1 MRQSMGSQR
10 AGHDWVTELNWTDVE
25 VKAELIYV
33 SSSSGVVSLD
43 DFGIHLI
50 PVFSSSKD
58 SWPFFKNQLFIFKKC
73 LIFYAVIFVL
83 CIRRAFQQGRFCAYL
98 AARHGSQL
106 ISALQ
111 PLKKTAWFFYT
122 VLKPIV
128 LQHVNPFGNLLL
140 ATKNSKER

>member
-1 MRQSMGSQR
+1 M
-10 AGHDWVTELNWTDVE
+10 
-25 VKAELIYV
+25 
-33 SSSSGVVSLD
+33 VSLD
-43 DFGIHLI
+43 DFGIRLI
-50 PVFSSSKD
+50 PGFLLLKIPDLFFS
-58 SWPFFKNQLFIFKKC
+58 NQLFIFKKC

-83 CIRRAFQQGRFCAYL
+83 CFRRVFQQGRFCAYL